1 MTLKLIVTVKDS
13 RGKKKKVLEKEGE
26 DSEIWKTAYELVFGK
41 KKEKDNDKV
50 EEDKKAYQE

>member
-1 MTLKLIVTVKDS
+1 MKLTIEVTDAKS
-13 RGKKKKVLEKEGE
+13 KKRKVFEKEGE

-50 EEDKKAYQE
+50 EES

>member
-1 MTLKLIVTVKDS
+1 MTLKLIITVKNAK
-13 RGKKKKVLEKEGE
+13 GKRRKVFEKEGE

-50 EEDKKAYQE
+50 EES

>member
-1 MTLKLIVTVKDS
+1 MTLKLIVKVKDS

-26 DSEIWKTAYELVFGK
+26 DSEIWKTAYELVFCYML
-41 KKEKDNDKV
+41 EKDNDKV